1 MVLTPQRA
9 TLTGLCAIV
18 LWSTT
23 VGLIRSISESLGPTG
38 GAAWIYSAS
47 ALFLCLA
54 RGWPSWRT
62 LPARYLWLGG
72 LLFVSY
78 EICLAVSIGLAH
90 NRPQA
95 LELGMINYLWPSLT
109 IVFAIPLNR
118 QHFRWWLWPGLIL
131 ALGGIVWVLKGDSAW
146 TPLLLC
152 HNIMDNPLAYGLAF
166 FAAFAWAMYNNVTL
180 RYAEGQSGVTL
191 FFVITAL
198 ALWAKF
204 FITGQ
209 PQPMQFSTGVVLEA
223 LFMAASTAIAYSAWN
238 TGIQHGNMTLL
249 ATASY
254 FTPVFSALLASLWLQ
269 LTPSFGF
276 WQGVAMVTAGSLIGW
291 RATR

>member
-1 MVLTPQRA
+1 MALTPQRA

-23 VGLIRSISESLGPTG
+23 VGLIRSISESLGATG
-38 GAAWIYSAS
+38 GAALIYSAS

-54 RGWPSWRT
+54 RGFPGWRH
-62 LPARYLWLGG
+62 LPQRYLWLGG
-72 LLFVSY
+72 ALFVSY

-109 IVFAIPLNR
+109 LVFAIPFNQQR
-118 QHFRWWLWPGLIL
+118 FRWWLWPGLAL
-131 ALGGIVWVLKGDSAW
+131 AVGGIVWVLKGDSDW
-146 TPLLLC
+146 TPLLLW
-152 HNIMDNPLAYGLAF
+152 HNVMDNPVAYGLAF
-166 FAAFAWAMYNNVTL
+166 FAAVAWALYNNVTR
-180 RYAEGQSGVTL
+180 RYARGQSGVTL
-191 FFVITAL
+191 FFLVTAL
-198 ALWAKF
+198 ALWLKF

-209 PQPMQFSTGVVLEA
+209 PQPMQFSPTVVMEV
-223 LFMAASTAIAYSAWN
+223 LFMAASTALAYSAWN

-254 FTPVFSALLASLWLQ
+254 FTPVFSALLASVWLQ
-269 LTPSFGF
+269 LTPSFSF
-276 WQGVAMVTAGSLIGW
+276 WQGVIMVTFGSLVCW

>member
-1 MVLTPQRA
+1 MALTPQRA

-23 VGLIRSISESLGPTG
+23 VGLIRSISESLGATG
-38 GAAWIYSAS
+38 GAALIYSAS

-54 RGWPSWRT
+54 GGLPGWRH
-62 LPARYLWLGG
+62 LPKSYLWLGG
-72 LLFVSY
+72 ALFVSY
-78 EICLAVSIGLAH
+78 EICLAISIGLAH

-109 IVFAIPLNR
+109 IVFAIPFNQQR
-118 QHFRWWLWPGLIL
+118 FRWWLWPGLAL
-131 ALGGIVWVLKGDSAW
+131 AVGGIVWVLKGDNAW
-146 TPLLLC
+146 TPLLLW
-152 HNIMDNPLAYGLAF
+152 HNVMDNPLAYGLAF
-166 FAAFAWAMYNNVTL
+166 FAAVAWALYNNVTR
-180 RYAEGQSGVTL
+180 RYAQGQNGVTL
-191 FFVITAL
+191 FFLVTAV
-198 ALWAKF
+198 ALWLKF

-209 PQPMQFSTGVVLEA
+209 PQPMQFSAAVVMEV

-249 ATASY
+249 VTASW

-269 LTPSFGF
+269 LTPSWSF
-276 WQGVAMVTAGSLIGW
+276 WQGVVMVTLGSLVCW

>member
-1 MVLTPQRA
+1 MALTSQRA

-23 VGLIRSISESLGPTG
+23 VGLIRSISESLGATG
-38 GAAWIYSAS
+38 GAALIYSAS

-54 RGWPSWRT
+54 RGLPRWRN
-62 LPARYLWLGG
+62 LPPRYLWWGG
-72 LLFVSY
+72 ALFVSY

-109 IVFAIPLNR
+109 IVFAIPFNQQR
-118 QHFRWWLWPGLIL
+118 FRWWLWPGLAL
-131 ALGGIVWVLKGDSAW
+131 ALGGIVWVLKGNSVW
-146 TPLLLC
+146 TPRLLW
-152 HNIMDNPLAYGLAF
+152 HNVMDNPLAYGLAF
-166 FAAFAWAMYNNVTL
+166 FAAIAWALYNNVTR

-191 FFVITAL
+191 FFLITAV
-198 ALWAKF
+198 ALWLKF
-204 FITGQ
+204 AIGGQ
-209 PQPMQFSTGVVLEA
+209 PEPMHFSTAVVAEV

-238 TGIQHGNMTLL
+238 AGIQHGNMTLL

-254 FTPVFSALLASLWLQ
+254 FTPVFSALLATLWLQ
-269 LTPSFGF
+269 LTPAFSF
-276 WQGVAMVTAGSLIGW
+276 WQGVVMVTLGSLICW